1 MNNSPLWHPCT
12 QMQHHDATPVLRI
25 NQAKG
30 AYLYLDHPLGQS
42 GLDQNQ
48 LHHHLH
54 QGQPILDAISSWWVN
69 LHGHS
74 HPLINAAIRQQLE
87 QFEHV
92 ILAGFSHQPIETLAQ
107 RLVDLTPAP
116 LTRCFFADS
125 GSAAVEVALKMSLQF
140 WSQTTESRP
149 LESPR
154 RNTFISLQHGYH
166 GETLGSLS
174 VTDIPLFS
182 SQYRP
187 LLIQHLKAPSPDLS
201 LKAADQSDDD
211 YIKQCLNAM
220 QQLLE
225 HHQDQVCAVI
235 IEPLVQGAAGMKM
248 YPASYLTELRQLC
261 NQYNVHL
268 ILDEIAVG
276 FGRTGTLFA
285 HEQAGICPDFLCL
298 SKGLTAGYLPMSCVM
313 TTNEVYQAF
322 YSPDVAKGFLH
333 SHSFTGNPLAASAAL
348 ASLDIFAHEQTL
360 VNNQQLAQVMQQQLQ
375 QLVDHPYISHIR
387 QTGMIVAF
395 DVVQVQGKPYTPEP
409 QRMRMISQ
417 LALKNGLL
425 IRPIGNHVYF
435 IPPYCIKPD
444 EIKYMF
450 ATTVQAIE
458 QVMSA
463 SQATSSIQ
471 VPATYN
477 PSDEPFL
484 A

>member
-1 MNNSPLWHPCT
+1 MNPSPLWHPCT
-12 QMQHHDATPVLRI
+12 QMQHHDAMPVPRI

-30 AYLYLDHPLGQS
+30 AYLYLDQAL
-42 GLDQNQ
+42 NQ
-48 LHHHLH
+48 T
-54 QGQPILDAISSWWVN
+54 QPVLDAISSWWVN

-74 HPLINAAIRQQLE
+74 HPAINTAIQQQLA

-140 WSQTTESRP
+140 WSQTSGSR
-149 LESPR
+149 LSESPQ

-211 YIKQCLNAM
+211 YVKQCLHAM
-220 QQLLE
+220 QQQLE
-225 HHQDQVCAVI
+225 QHQDQVCAVI

-248 YPASYLTELRQLC
+248 YPPTYLTGLRQLC
-261 NQYNVHL
+261 DQYQVHL

-276 FGRTGTLFA
+276 FGRTGSMFA

-313 TTNEVYQAF
+313 TTDEVYQAF
-322 YSPDVAKGFLH
+322 YSPDVSKGFLH

-360 VNNQQLAQVMQQQLQ
+360 INNQQLASTMQEQLQ
-375 QLVDHPYISHIR
+375 ALTQHPYISNLR
-387 QTGMIVAF
+387 QTGMIAAF
-395 DVVQVQGKPYTPEP
+395 DVVQVQGKAYAPEP
-409 QRMRMISQ
+409 QRMRAISQ

-435 IPPYCIKPD
+435 IPPYCIEID
-444 EIKYMF
+444 EIKKMF

-463 SQATSSIQ
+463 SHSVSQMQ
-471 VPATYN
+471 VPATYTS
-477 PSDEPFL
+477 SDDPFL